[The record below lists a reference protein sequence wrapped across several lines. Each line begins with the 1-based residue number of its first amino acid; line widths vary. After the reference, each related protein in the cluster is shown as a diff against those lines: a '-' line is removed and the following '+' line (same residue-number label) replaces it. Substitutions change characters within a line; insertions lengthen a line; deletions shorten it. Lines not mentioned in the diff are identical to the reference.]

1 MIGAPG
7 EPEGNLQ
14 HMEDSRSA
22 LNWFAVAVKP
32 RHEKLAA
39 RVLRDQGLEDF
50 LPLYR
55 SRRRW
60 SDRLKEIEAPLFA
73 GYVFC
78 RFSPQDRTPVL
89 KTPGVRSIV
98 AFGGQPAPVPDSE
111 ISAIRR
117 AVGSGLPVEPGPLL
131 GEGQPVRIE
140 RGPLSGLRG
149 VLVRVRDN
157 WRLVVSVELLQR
169 SVAVEVD
176 RDDVA
181 CAQETVRRCA

>member
-1 MIGAPG
+1 MNDA
-7 EPEGNLQ
+7 
-14 HMEDSRSA
+14 RSA
-22 LNWFAVAVKP
+22 LKWFAVAVKP
-32 RHEKLAA
+32 RHEKRAA

-50 LPLYR
+50 LPL
-55 SRRRW
+55 
-60 SDRLKEIEAPLFA
+60 FA
-73 GYVFC
+73 GYVFW

-89 KTPGVRSIV
+89 KTPGVKSIV
-98 AFGGQPAPVPDSE
+98 AFGGQPAPVADFE

-117 AVGSGLPVEPGPLL
+117 AVGSGLPVEPWPLV

-140 RGPLSGLRG
+140 RGPLSGLCG
-149 VLVRVRDN
+149 VLVRARDN

-181 CAQETVRRCA
+181 SLENGPYSATFSMPAHSRA

>member
-1 MIGAPG
+1 VDDIKPV
-7 EPEGNLQ
+7 
-14 HMEDSRSA
+14 

-50 LPLYR
+50 LPVYR

-60 SDRLKEIEAPLFA
+60 SDRLKEVQAPLFA

-78 RFSPQDRTPVL
+78 RFAPQHRRPVL

-98 AFGGQPAPVPDSE
+98 AFGGQPAPVPDAE
-111 ISAIRR
+111 ISAIRQ
-117 AVGSGLPVEPGPLL
+117 AVASGLRVEPWPSPR
-131 GEGQPVRIE
+131 EGQPVRIQ
-140 RGPLSGLRG
+140 RGPLSGLSG
-149 VLVRVRDN
+149 LLVRVRDN
-157 WRLVVSVELLQR
+157 WRLLVSVELLQR
-169 SVAVEVD
+169 SVAVELD

-181 CAQETVRRCA
+181 WSPEAGRGCA